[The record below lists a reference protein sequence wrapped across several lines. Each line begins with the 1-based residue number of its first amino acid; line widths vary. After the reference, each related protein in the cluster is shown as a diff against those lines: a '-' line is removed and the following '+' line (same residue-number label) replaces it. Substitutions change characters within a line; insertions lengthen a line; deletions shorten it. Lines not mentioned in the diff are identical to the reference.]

1 MATTVLLTRPY
12 GLVLTETS
20 VPCVITQW
28 RAFASASEFIALQE
42 AALRY
47 FETQSTPEQP
57 WGWVGDVHRLEAIP
71 VQAQDWL
78 LTDFIPR
85 AAAVGLR
92 ELSLVQSP
100 SSLSLLTTQR
110 YAHGTTPSGTPY
122 RLRTA
127 YFSSLEAALVGARLA
142 LSQPTLASHYPNYQR
157 AAAQ

>member
-1 MATTVLLTRPY
+1 MATTVLITRPY

-20 VPCVITQW
+20 GPCIVTQW

-47 FETQSTPEQP
+47 FETHSTPEQP
-57 WGWVGDVHRLEAIP
+57 WGWVGDVHRLQAIP

-100 SSLSLLTTQR
+100 TSLSPPATQR
-110 YAHGTTPSGTPY
+110 YAHGTTPSGLPY
-122 RLRTA
+122 ALRTA
-127 YFSSLEAALVGARLA
+127 YFPSLEAALVGARLA
-142 LSQPTLASHYPNYQR
+142 LAQPVLVPHYH
-157 AAAQ
+157 